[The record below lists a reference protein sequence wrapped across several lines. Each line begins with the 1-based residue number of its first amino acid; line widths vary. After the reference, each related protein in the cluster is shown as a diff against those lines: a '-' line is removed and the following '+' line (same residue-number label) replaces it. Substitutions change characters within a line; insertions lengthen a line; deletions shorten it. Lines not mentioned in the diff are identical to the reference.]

1 MIKKVIYLYLIF
13 LVCQVV
19 IVSCCPTTSMFNFK
33 LNTLK
38 IENSD
43 LINVVSEND
52 LVNKNNYRIK
62 CSMDVTAN
70 QVTSDYVNSFIAS
83 SYAFT
88 CDSDGYEGLESPITR
103 FEIRCNKSIFGTPPN
118 IPLSLNN
125 LQVYKDGFT
134 VDSKNI
140 RYSVNDWLKIL
151 NEGKFNIAFEWYFEF
166 VEPITSDDYLQFFI
180 VLELENGQVFQAN
193 TKPVKLQ

>member
-52 LVNKNNYRIK
+52 VINKNNYRIK

-88 CDSDGYEGLESPITR
+88 CDSNGYEGLESPITR

-134 VDSKNI
+134 VDAKNI